1 LQASALAVVPL
12 VFAHVVIGEHVLVE
26 ETQMRPVV
34 MVQEA
39 VPQKQGPGLTEVMV
53 VWVQTGAARQMQ
65 PFGSKVPHD
74 PGEVNNELKHNPQ
87 FPSKAVKHPAGYT
100 RFENT

>member
-1 LQASALAVVPL
+1 VLASVPI
-12 VFAHVVIGEHVLVE
+12 VFAHVVIWVHVLVE

-34 MVQEA
+34 VVQEA

-65 PFGSKVPHD
+65 
-74 PGEVNNELKHNPQ
+74 
-87 FPSKAVKHPAGYT
+87 
-100 RFENT
+100 